1 MSTTTHAAPRSLL
14 SPRRPLVRA
23 LLVALAVVVAAG
35 WYAFRPDR
43 LFIASTVAEAAPV
56 ADAPVAGPPAVRSA
70 AAAAVSSALAQ
81 GRFHSNAHETVGT
94 AAVLDLGDGRR
105 VLRLTGFRTSNGPDV
120 RVVLVAAPD
129 VADDATAT
137 RAGYVE
143 LGALKGT
150 RGDQNYEVP
159 ASLDLAKYRTVTIW
173 CERFDVN
180 FGSAPLSA
188 APPAGA

>member
-1 MSTTTHAAPRSLL
+1 MPSPTRAAARPA
-14 SPRRPLVRA
+14 PRRPLVRA
-23 LLVALAVVVAAG
+23 LLVAVAFVVAGA

-43 LFIASTVAEAAPV
+43 LLTASTVTEAAPV
-56 ADAPVAGPPAVRSA
+56 AAAPPAATPA
-70 AAAAVSSALAQ
+70 AAAPAPGAAAAPALAR
-81 GRFHSNAHETVGT
+81 GRFHSNAHETVGA
-94 AAVLDLGDGRR
+94 AAVLDLGGGRR

-159 ASLDLAKYRTVTIW
+159 ASIDLAKYRTVTIW

-180 FGSAPLSA
+180 FGSAPL
-188 APPAGA
+188 AGA